1 MAHPKESNGVGSM
14 SDLDPISPVEAVEM
28 YHDAM
33 RDEHAESTQK
43 SSKHRLRAF
52 IQFCDEKG
60 IENLNELSGR
70 NLYQYRMWRREG
82 HGDDREPIKLV
93 TLKGQLA
100 TVRRFLRF
108 AADIDA
114 VPPELYEQVTLPTMK
129 NGEDVSASTLEPARA
144 IEILDYLERAHPAS
158 RDHISLLL
166 LWETGAR
173 TGAIRGLDL
182 RDLDLEGTHPRF
194 SGPAIEFVHRPKSG
208 TPLKNQEKGTRW
220 NRISDSTARYLKDY
234 IELHR
239 PDVTDDHGR
248 EPLIATE
255 YGRAAANTF
264 RTSLYRITRPCWRGE
279 PCPHDRDVDECE
291 ATHLD
296 HASKCPSAR
305 SPHDVRSGRVT
316 YYRRED
322 VPRRVVKDRLNASKD
337 ILDRHYDRRSDRE
350 QAEQRSD
357 HLPDL

>member
-1 MAHPKESNGVGSM
+1 MRE
-14 SDLDPISPVEAVEM
+14 LDPISPVEAVEL

-33 RDEHAESTQK
+33 RDEHAESTRK
-43 SSKHRLRAF
+43 SSKHRLQAF
-52 IQFCDEKG
+52 LQYCDEEG
-60 IENLNELSGR
+60 IENLNDLDGR
-70 NLYQYRMWRREG
+70 DLYKYRIWRREG
-82 HGDDREPIKLV
+82 QGDGREPIKLV

-100 TVRRFLRF
+100 TLRRFLRF
-108 AADIDA
+108 AANIDA
-114 VPPELYEQVTLPTMK
+114 VPPELFEQLSLPTMK
-129 NGEDVSASTLEPARA
+129 NGEDVSDSTLELDRA
-144 IEILDYLERAHPAS
+144 IGILEYLERAHPSS
-158 RDHISLLL
+158 RDHIILLF

-182 RDLDLEGTHPRF
+182 RDLDLDGTHPRF
-194 SGPAIEFVHRPKSG
+194 SGPAIQFVHRPETG

-220 NRISDSTARYLKDY
+220 NRISQSTAGYIQTYIDY
-234 IELHR
+234 HR
-239 PDVTDDHGR
+239 DDVTDEHGR
-248 EPLIATE
+248 SPLITTE
-255 YGRAAANTF
+255 YGRPAGNTF

-279 PCPHDRDVDECE
+279 PCPHDRDIDECE

-296 HASKCPSAR
+296 HASKCPSSR

-322 VPRRVVKDRLNASKD
+322 VPRRVVKDRLNASED

-357 HLPDL
+357 FLPDI